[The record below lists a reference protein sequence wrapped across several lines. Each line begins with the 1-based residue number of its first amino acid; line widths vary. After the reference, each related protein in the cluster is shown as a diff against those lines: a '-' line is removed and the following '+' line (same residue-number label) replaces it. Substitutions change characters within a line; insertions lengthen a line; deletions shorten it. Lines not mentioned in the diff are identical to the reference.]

1 MATRSKM
8 IQIWTCRGRN
18 GSGCGWVYESPIPI
32 TSVGHKCKDG
42 KFRAATKTGKRMAEM
57 KGADR
62 NLF

>member
-1 MATRSKM
+1 M
-8 IQIWTCRGRN
+8 
-18 GSGCGWVYESPIPI
+18 YESPIPI